1 MFRKACY
8 VIRMMLFGLVVQIAS
23 MANARIRESYN
34 IQHEKQ
40 GKFQHAKNDLN
51 REIQWNEHE
60 SSSVSFDKTSKYQLS
75 LSGKLEPASDLP
87 TIDLSAHS
95 SRGIKNVNVSNVFE
109 CVRVPCVFSDQALRS
124 SLLSDQ

>member
-34 IQHEKQ
+34 IQHEKPGQ
-40 GKFQHAKNDLN
+40 FQHAKNDLN
-51 REIQWNEHE
+51 REIQWNVDDP
-60 SSSVSFDKTSKYQLS
+60 SSLPLDKTSKYQLS

-95 SRGIKNVNVSNVFE
+95 SRGIE
-109 CVRVPCVFSDQALRS
+109 MCA
-124 SLLSDQ
+124 